1 MKKAKQP
8 PRKSFVTKARN
19 MKLEQEELEEIIK
32 GCKRQHRLSQ
42 QKVYEMFYGK
52 MLPVCNRYAKNSEE
66 AKDILQNGFIKVFE
80 KIDKYNFDG
89 SFGGWVRRLIVN
101 TAIDHYRKH
110 KNEYLIEDESRIADS
125 DHWYEDEAVTK
136 YEGIKSEDI
145 KEAIEQL
152 SPAYKMV
159 FNLYIME
166 GYSHQEIADELGVS
180 LGTSKSNL
188 AKAKANVKKILMKKL
203 KR

>member
-1 MKKAKQP
+1 
-8 PRKSFVTKARN
+8 
-19 MKLEQEELEEIIK
+19 MKLEQEELEKIIK
-32 GCKRQHRLSQ
+32 GCKKQHRLSQ

-80 KIDKYNFDG
+80 KIDKYNFNG
-89 SFGGWVRRLIVN
+89 SFGGWLRRLIVN
-101 TAIDHYRKH
+101 TAIDHYRKY
-110 KNEYLIEDESRIADS
+110 KNEYLIEDESRIEDNS
-125 DHWYEDEAVTK
+125 HWYEDEPVSK
-136 YEGIKSEDI
+136 YEGISPEDT
-145 KEAIEQL
+145 KAAIEQL

-188 AKAKANVKKILMKKL
+188 AKAKANVKKILMTKL

>member
-1 MKKAKQP
+1 MKKEKQP

-110 KNEYLIEDESRIADS
+110 KNEYLIEDESRIEDS
-125 DHWYEDEAVTK
+125 DHWYEDELDTK

-145 KEAIEQL
+145 KAAIEQL

-166 GYSHQEIADELGVS
+166 GYSHQEIADELDVS

>member
-1 MKKAKQP
+1 
-8 PRKSFVTKARN
+8 
-19 MKLEQEELEEIIK
+19 MKLDQRELTEIIK
-32 GCKRQHRLSQ
+32 GCKKQDRASQ

-66 AKDILQNGFIKVFE
+66 AKDVLQNGFIKVFE

-125 DHWYEDEAVTK
+125 DAWYEDEPVSK
-136 YEGIKSEDI
+136 YEGIGTDDI
-145 KEAIEQL
+145 KEAISQL

-166 GYSHQEIADELGVS
+166 GYAHQEIADELGIS

-203 KR
+203 KK

>member
-1 MKKAKQP
+1 
-8 PRKSFVTKARN
+8 
-19 MKLEQEELEEIIK
+19 MKLEQEELTEIIN
-32 GCKRQHRLSQ
+32 GCKKQHRLSQ

-110 KNEYLIEDESRIADS
+110 KNVYLIEDESRIADS
-125 DHWYEDEAVTK
+125 DPWYEEEPASK
-136 YEGIKSEDI
+136 YEGISSEDI
-145 KEAIEQL
+145 KSAISKL
-152 SPAYKMV
+152 SPAYRMV
-159 FNLYIME
+159 FSLYILE

-203 KR
+203 KK

>member
-1 MKKAKQP
+1 
-8 PRKSFVTKARN
+8 
-19 MKLEQEELEEIIK
+19 MKLEQEELAEIVR
-32 GCKRQHRLSQ
+32 GCKRQDRSSQ

-52 MLPVCNRYAKNSEE
+52 MLPLCNRYAKNSDE

-80 KIDKYNFDG
+80 KIDKYDFNG

-110 KNEYLIEDESRIADS
+110 KKEFLIEDESRIADN
-125 DHWYEDEAVTK
+125 DKWYEEEPVSK
-136 YEGIKSEDI
+136 YEGISTDDI
-145 KEAIEQL
+145 KEAIQQL
-152 SPAYKMV
+152 SPAYRMV

-166 GYSHQEIADELGVS
+166 GYSHQEIADELGIS

-188 AKAKANVKKILMKKL
+188 AKAKANVRKILTKKL
-203 KR
+203 K

>member
-1 MKKAKQP
+1 
-8 PRKSFVTKARN
+8 
-19 MKLEQEELEEIIK
+19 MKLEQEELTEIIN
-32 GCKRQHRLSQ
+32 GCKKQDRQCQ

-110 KNEYLIEDESRIADS
+110 KNVYLIEDESRIADTEN
-125 DHWYEDEAVTK
+125 WYDEEPTSK
-136 YEGIKSEDI
+136 YEGISAEDI
-145 KEAIEQL
+145 KNAIGQL

-203 KR
+203 R

>member
-1 MKKAKQP
+1 
-8 PRKSFVTKARN
+8 

-42 QKVYEMFYGK
+42 QKVYEMYYGK

-110 KNEYLIEDESRIADS
+110 KNEYLIEDESRIADN
-125 DHWYEDEAVTK
+125 DHWYEDEPDTK
-136 YEGIKSEDI
+136 YEGIQSEDI
-145 KEAIEQL
+145 KAAIEKL

-166 GYSHQEIADELGVS
+166 GYSHQEIADELDVS

>member
-1 MKKAKQP
+1 
-8 PRKSFVTKARN
+8 

-32 GCKRQHRLSQ
+32 GCKKKHRLSQ

-66 AKDILQNGFIKVFE
+66 AKDILQNGFIKVFD
-80 KIDKYNFDG
+80 KIDKYDFNG

-110 KNEYLIEDESRIADS
+110 KNEFLIEDESRIEDS
-125 DHWYEDEAVTK
+125 EHWYEDEPTSK
-136 YEGIKSEDI
+136 YEGIKANDI
-145 KEAIEQL
+145 QDAITTL

-159 FNLYIME
+159 FSLYIME
-166 GYSHQEIADELGVS
+166 GFSHQEIADELGISV
-180 LGTSKSNL
+180 GTSKSNL
-188 AKAKANVKKILMKKL
+188 AKAKANVKKVLMKKL
-203 KR
+203 KK

>member
-1 MKKAKQP
+1 
-8 PRKSFVTKARN
+8 
-19 MKLEQEELEEIIK
+19 MKLEQAELEEIVR

-42 QKVYEMFYGK
+42 QKVYEMYYGK
-52 MLPVCNRYAKNSEE
+52 MLPLCRRYAKNSDE

-80 KIDKYNFDG
+80 KIDKYDFNG

-110 KNEYLIEDESRIADS
+110 KKEFLIDDNSRIEDS
-125 DHWYEDEAVTK
+125 DKWYEEETTSK
-136 YEGIKSEDI
+136 YEGISSEDI
-145 KEAIEQL
+145 KYAIDKL

-159 FNLYIME
+159 FNLYILE

-188 AKAKANVKKILMKKL
+188 AKAKANVKKILVKKL
-203 KR
+203 RK